1 MWQKQPSARK
11 DNPIYSKKGQIIKK
25 TSGLNY
31 QYPFTVDP
39 YLLEKYKEYI
49 INNNLIPPPRPVTP
63 PVPPPLIQR
72 VQVFKSQAIITIPS
86 KNNSSSVTTE
96 TILSLIQTY
105 DENISSIFN
114 NYSNFY
120 LIYDINKS
128 IRLYEEQDDIESN
141 RRIQKYLGQI
151 IIYKTEND
159 VNISLGFVNN
169 IIYFNDAFA
178 KTGINTFQYFRSNIL
193 GSIELI
199 NGNTDIT
206 FILLP

>member
-49 INNNLIPPPRPVTP
+49 IRNNLIPPPPIP
-63 PVPPPLIQR
+63 R
-72 VQVFKSQAIITIPS
+72 VQVFKSRAIIEIPDKWSNSNVTIS
-86 KNNSSSVTTE
+86 

-105 DENISSIFN
+105 DENISTIFN

-120 LIYDINKS
+120 LIYNIDKN
-128 IRLYEEQDDIESN
+128 
-141 RRIQKYLGQI
+141 IQLHEVIDTIHEDWIGYIKKQLGRI
-151 IIYKTEND
+151 IIYKTENN
-159 VNISLGFVNN
+159 VNIYLGFDNN
-169 IIYFNDAFA
+169 INLYYNGTNHSA
-178 KTGINTFQYFRSNIL
+178 GIMTFQYFRSDTEVKL
-193 GSIELI
+193 ELI
-199 NGNTDIT
+199 DQNTDIT